1 MSPASLRW
9 SRSSH
14 NQVVTGQHFKL
25 EADESARQWLDS
37 HPSDQT
43 RVIAYDV
50 HRCCGGG
57 KICQVT
63 VRARSR
69 NDDPDQYATGTLDDG
84 TRFLIDRRAAA
95 RLPSSFRIT
104 VRGVGP
110 LKHLDL
116 DLAGEQWGAL
126 LYD

>member
-1 MSPASLRW
+1 MPATTDF
-9 SRSSH
+9 
-14 NQVVTGQHFKL
+14 QL
-25 EADESARQWLDS
+25 EADSGARHWLEG
-37 HPSDQT
+37 HPSAAP

-57 KICQVT
+57 KICQVK
-63 VRARSR
+63 VREMSR
-69 NDDPDQYATGTLDDG
+69 NDNPDEFASGVLGDG

-95 RLPSSFRIT
+95 RLPSRFGLT
-104 VRGVGP
+104 VRGYGR

-116 DLAGEQWGAL
+116 RLEGEQWGTL